1 MSRRKIGPTYS
12 VIARENASGL
22 ARVYQDI
29 DKIKQLSDVMN
40 YSLVKIYIERIEN
53 ELNKI
58 EICLNS

>member
-12 VIARENASGL
+12 VITHENASGL